1 MAQPL
6 QPFNALQRI
15 AAPATTPITLS
26 EVKAQLRVE
35 GPDDDVIL
43 TRIINVAVA
52 YTDAQGALGQAM
64 ITQTW
69 AQWMGANPTQ
79 SIKLMLGPV
88 QSVSAVKYYDV
99 DGNLQ
104 TDSLSKYEVFGTGL
118 TTTVQPKSGEK
129 WPVAQDRADAIKI
142 EFVVGYGDAPADVP
156 DTVRHAM
163 LLLVGHWYDNRE
175 VELIGSIS
183 KTLPFGYEP
192 LLNIH
197 RDAWYG

>member
-142 EFVVGYGDAPADVP
+142 EFVVGYGDAPANVP

>member
-1 MAQPL
+1 MAQSL

-15 AAPATTPITLS
+15 AAPATTPITLA
-26 EVKAQLRVE
+26 EAKAQLRVE
-35 GPDDDVIL
+35 SSDDDDIL
-43 TRIINVAVA
+43 TRIISVAVA

-99 DGNLQ
+99 DGVLQ
-104 TDSLSKYEVFGTGL
+104 TDSISKYEVFGTDF

-142 EFVVGYGDAPADVP
+142 EFVVGYGDATTDVP
-156 DTVRHAM
+156 ETVRHAIM
-163 LLLVGHWYDNRE
+163 LLVSNWYENRETELVG
-175 VELIGSIS
+175 VTS
-183 KTLPFGYEP
+183 KTLPFGYDA

-197 RDAWYG
+197 RDSWCG

>member
-88 QSVSAVKYYDV
+88 QSVSAVKYYDL
-99 DGNLQ
+99 DGVLQ

>member
-88 QSVSAVKYYDV
+88 QSVSAVKYYDL
-99 DGNLQ
+99 DGVLQ

-183 KTLPFGYEP
+183 KTLPFGYES

>member
-88 QSVSAVKYYDV
+88 QSVSAVKYYDL
-99 DGNLQ
+99 DGVLQ

-142 EFVVGYGDAPADVP
+142 EFVVGYGDAPANVP

-192 LLNIH
+192 LLTSH

>member
-88 QSVSAVKYYDV
+88 QSVSAVKYYDL
-99 DGNLQ
+99 DGVLQ

-142 EFVVGYGDAPADVP
+142 EFVVGYGDAPANVP